1 MAQTIWNWFTG
12 REKLYLVFLIFML
25 HQIFINKT
33 ASYLSIYVVLFGIYT
48 YYLVRNVYANREN
61 TQTVHI
67 VDKYIKKGYKD
78 ATKLM
83 KNDSHLSHW
92 LGNFR
97 MLRFIDPN
105 ANDVIVRQI
114 TRFYALYASSL
125 RHARDPQSVLHTL
138 IAKRHYII
146 NLLHRFYMQV
156 QESHT
161 KEHTQFSSNAILLL
175 SSMGKCLDAIT
186 LKYGLPDSRHVQAA
200 NVYGDEHDIY

>member
-1 MAQTIWNWFTG
+1 MAQTIWNWFTS

-33 ASYLSIYVVLFGIYT
+33 ASYLSIYVVLFGFYM
-48 YYLVRNVYANREN
+48 YYLVSNVYEN
-61 TQTVHI
+61 KKNAQTVHI
-67 VDKYIKKGYKD
+67 VDKYVSKGYKD

-83 KNDSHLSHW
+83 KNDLHLSHW
-92 LGNFR
+92 LGKFR
-97 MLRFIDPN
+97 ILRFVDPH
-105 ANDVIVRQI
+105 ANDGIVHHI

-125 RHARDPQSVLHTL
+125 RHAHDPHSVLNSL
-138 IAKRHYII
+138 IAKRHVII

-161 KEHTQFSSNAILLL
+161 HKHTHFSSSAILLL
-175 SSMGKCLDAIT
+175 SSLGKCLDALT
-186 LKYGLPDSRHVQAA
+186 LKYGLPDLRHVQAA